1 MELALR
7 LTQAP
12 LADRAA
18 TRNHG
23 PTWLGRGDSRTGIG
37 GIATQCPAAVAQWIT
52 GELREKDGKL
62 MIPVRTGGAKS
73 ARKGARTRFE
83 KMHIGV
89 LALAVASVTVL
100 GACSSTSSSSSNT
113 TTTTPG
119 EVTQPGSIGA
129 IPAAGTPSG
138 TAGTITY
145 AMVPGGVP
153 NWILPMPTSAANSVY
168 NVFNFE
174 WQMWPPMYYA
184 PKGSTPTVDSTL
196 SVANPPVWSNGDK
209 TMTITVK
216 PWKWSNGQTL
226 SSKDLLFT
234 FDIIAAGVKASPA
247 NWAPYVPGFF
257 PSTITSMSTPN
268 ATTLV
273 VNMNKPVNPTWME
286 EDILGAVPIMPA
298 AEWAKD
304 SASGSPL
311 DFTSPANALKIFN
324 YLTAQAKSVSTYAS
338 NPLWQTVDGPYK
350 LSSFNDT
357 TGAFTMVPNTAYSG
371 PHATPESNYSGVP
384 FTSNAAEWNAVKT
397 GSVDVGYIPQE
408 DNPQIPQLK
417 GIGYNYYGLPA
428 FGDYFVAYN
437 FKDTTGNFNAIANQ
451 LYFRQAMQHLED
463 QAGQIK
469 AYFDGDGDPAY
480 GPIPAYPKSPFLPSS
495 AATNP
500 YPFSVSDAI
509 SLLKA
514 NGWTVTP
521 NGTDTCA
528 KAGSGAGECG
538 AGIPAGTKLAFNLI
552 YNTTPPIP
560 QQVEDLASDAKA
572 AGIEIALSGN
582 NFNFMIQN
590 YNDSAST
597 ADENKWAME
606 DFGGE
611 TDSTYPTQFGF
622 LNTGGSGQ
630 IGDYSNPQADSLIN
644 ASVTGSDPAAVT
656 AEASYFTMQVPVLW
670 QPVLDYSWAWKTNIS
685 ATDPT
690 AFENLTQYDNTPQ
703 FWYLTK

>member
-1 MELALR
+1 MMPE
-7 LTQAP
+7 
-12 LADRAA
+12 
-18 TRNHG
+18 
-23 PTWLGRGDSRTGIG
+23 RTGD
-37 GIATQCPAAVAQWIT
+37 AN
-52 GELREKDGKL
+52 R
-62 MIPVRTGGAKS
+62 
-73 ARKGARTRFE
+73 ARKGAITRLRT
-83 KMHIGV
+83 KHIGV
-89 LALAVASVTVL
+89 LALAVASITAL
-100 GACSSTSSSSSNT
+100 GACSSSSSSGSATNT
-113 TTTTPG
+113 PTQPG
-119 EVTQPGSIGA
+119 AVTQPGSIGM
-129 IPAAGTPSG
+129 IPKAGTPSG

-145 AMVPGGVP
+145 ALPPGAVP
-153 NWILPMPTSAANSVY
+153 NWILPMPTSASSSVY
-168 NVFNFE
+168 NIFNFE
-174 WQMWPPMYYA
+174 WQMWPPLYYA

-196 SVANPPVWSNGDK
+196 SVANAPVWSNGDK
-209 TMTITVK
+209 TMSITVK
-216 PWKWSNGQTL
+216 PWKWSTGQTL
-226 SSKDLLFT
+226 SSKDLEFT
-234 FDIIAAGVKASPA
+234 FDIIAAAVKASPA
-247 NWAPYVPGFF
+247 NWAPYVSGFF

-268 ATTLV
+268 ATTIV
-273 VNMNKPVNPTWME
+273 VNMSKAVNPTWME
-286 EDILGAVPIMPA
+286 EDILGAVPVMPSSA
-298 AEWAKD
+298 WSKD
-304 SASGSPL
+304 SANGPTL
-311 DFTSPANALKIFN
+311 DFTNPANATKIFN

-397 GSVDVGYIPQE
+397 GSVDFGYIPQE

-417 GIGYNYYGLPA
+417 GLGYNYYGLPE

-469 AYFDGDGDPAY
+469 AYFNGDGDPAY
-480 GPIPAYPKSPFLPSS
+480 GPIPAYPKSPFLPKT

-500 YPFSVSDAI
+500 YPFSTSDAI
-509 SLLKA
+509 NLLKA

-528 KAGSGAGECG
+528 KPGTGSGECG

-572 AGIEIALSGN
+572 AGIEIALSGS
-582 NFNFMIQN
+582 NFDFMIQN

-611 TDSTYPTQFGF
+611 TNSTYPTQFGF
-622 LNTGGSGQ
+622 LNTGGSAQ
-630 IGDYSNPQADSLIN
+630 IGDYSNQQADSLIN
-644 ASVTGSDPAAVT
+644 ASVAGSDPAAVT